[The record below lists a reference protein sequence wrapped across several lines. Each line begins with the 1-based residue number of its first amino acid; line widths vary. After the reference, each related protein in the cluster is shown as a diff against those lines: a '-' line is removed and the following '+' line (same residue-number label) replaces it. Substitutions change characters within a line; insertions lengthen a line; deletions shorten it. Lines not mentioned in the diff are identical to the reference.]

1 MHVAFDIPADWS
13 ARREGDRVLV
23 QRSAFG
29 TRLEATLVPKG
40 VDPRT
45 RIEAN
50 IGPEYRVQYV
60 QLIEQL
66 RTKHGWPMK
75 LATLEIRRDGAWAAT
90 RIAAVYEMTQ
100 LLGIAVAT
108 LVSEEDR
115 LPLIDILRTARPVL
129 WPRQAVCIAELWSM
143 EDA

>member
-1 MHVAFDIPADWS
+1 MHIAFDIPDDWS
-13 ARREGDRVLV
+13 AHREDDRVLV
-23 QRSAFG
+23 QRSTFG
-29 TRLEATLVPKG
+29 TRFEAALVPKG

-50 IGPEYRVQYV
+50 IGPEFRMQYV

-75 LATLEIRRDGAWAAT
+75 LVTLEIRRDGAWAAT
-90 RIAAVYEMTQ
+90 RVAAVYEMTQ
-100 LLGIAVAT
+100 FLGIAVAT
-108 LVSEEDR
+108 LVSEDDR
-115 LPLIDILRTARPVL
+115 VTLIEILRTARPVL
-129 WPRQAVCIAELWSM
+129 WPRQPVCIEELWSM